1 MTSESRRSNYVVR
14 CGLCLASFIVLP
26 PFPPRNAHNHR
37 TCLPNRLDSDNEVN
51 TTATK
56 MSDSESSALSSPPS
70 TDDEMPEPTPAPKSS
85 VKSISKNN
93 ASILSF
99 VESSPARKKR
109 PASPPHEEV
118 LADNPDIAVS
128 RYRVNRVLL
137 DVNYTSTRPASRC
150 ACS

>member
-26 PFPPRNAHNHR
+26 HSQSRTHNHC
-37 TCLPNRLDSDNEVN
+37 TYPPNRLDSDNKVN

-137 DVNYTSTRPASRC
+137 DVNYTSTRPALRC
-150 ACS
+150 ACR

>member
-1 MTSESRRSNYVVR
+1 VTGESRRSNYVVR

-26 PFPPRNAHNHR
+26 PFPTSKHSHR
-37 TCLPNRLDSDNEVN
+37 TYPPNRLDSNNKVN

-85 VKSISKNN
+85 AKSISKNN

>member
-1 MTSESRRSNYVVR
+1 
-14 CGLCLASFIVLP
+14 
-26 PFPPRNAHNHR
+26 
-37 TCLPNRLDSDNEVN
+37 
-51 TTATK
+51 

-150 ACS
+150 ASANTIRYAVHCNVQVTLLRCLSYEIASDGTARYRERGC